1 MITPDTSFSRRRE
14 SDSALIADRLNL
26 LETGGVFADNFET
39 ALKIWVAKSLA
50 ADGLDANRCVRF
62 TGLEFSRGKKI
73 RDFRSLAAN
82 TRSEDE
88 EIRLSLVRATY
99 EAGLISAE
107 AFVKCWN
114 LLKEFSVNMRNSNS
128 STVKNKII
136 IAIHSAYQ
144 KELTLFERLCEV
156 SHILGINLENGDL
169 GAVLNANTLRE
180 YFRPYLKARYLKDHE
195 LKNARELLGKIDRTP
210 VDNEDYADLYLQAK
224 ALLEDFEI
232 LKYKRK
238 GGDVEEVVEEDA
250 LARLKGRFGRL

>member
-1 MITPDTSFSRRRE
+1 MVVGSCT
-14 SDSALIADRLNL
+14 
-26 LETGGVFADNFET
+26 
-39 ALKIWVAKSLA
+39 

-73 RDFRSLAAN
+73 RDFKSLAAN

-99 EAGLISAE
+99 EAGLIGAE

-114 LLKEFSVNMRNSNS
+114 LLKEFSVNMRNVSEKLQ
-128 STVKNKII
+128 VKNKII
-136 IAIHSAYQ
+136 IAVHSTYQ
-144 KELTLFERLCEV
+144 KDVTLFERLRSV
-156 SHILGINLENGDL
+156 AKILDL
-169 GAVLNANTLRE
+169 QLPLDGAPSAQGKSPNTELSANTLRE

-210 VDNEDYADLYLQAK
+210 IDNEDYADLYLQAK

-238 GGDVEEVVEEDA
+238 GNDTEDVVEEDA

>member
-1 MITPDTSFSRRRE
+1 MY
-14 SDSALIADRLNL
+14 AD
-26 LETGGVFADNFET
+26 EV
-39 ALKIWVAKSLA
+39 A
-50 ADGLDANRCVRF
+50 ADSLDANRCVRF

-73 RDFRSLAAN
+73 RDFKSLAAN

-114 LLKEFSVNMRNSNS
+114 LLKDFSVNMRNSNEK
-128 STVKNKII
+128 STLKNKII

-144 KELTLFERLCEV
+144 KELTLFERLCAV
-156 SHILGINLENGDL
+156 SPLLGVTLDSHAARENTEL
-169 GAVLNANTLRE
+169 SANTLRE

-210 VDNEDYADLYLQAK
+210 VDNEEYADLYLQAK

-238 GGDVEEVVEEDA
+238 GNDAEDIVEEDA